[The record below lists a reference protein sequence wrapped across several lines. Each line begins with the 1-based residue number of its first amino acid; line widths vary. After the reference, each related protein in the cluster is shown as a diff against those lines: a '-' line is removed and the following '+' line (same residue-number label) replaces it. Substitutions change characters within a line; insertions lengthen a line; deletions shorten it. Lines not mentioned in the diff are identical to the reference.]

1 MSKVMR
7 LKLMRL
13 AVAAT
18 AVGWFAGT
26 AVAADWKPADGPLMT
41 RWAKDV
47 KPDKAWPEYPRP
59 QMRRDA
65 WLNLNG
71 LWQFAFAK
79 QGEEPPIGKDLAER
93 ILVPYPVE
101 SALSGVMKP
110 ADRVWYR
117 RTFAVPKEWAGQRV
131 LLHFGA
137 VNWESNVWVNGSNKS
152 ALTAAATT
160 PLPSTLPTPS
170 TRDKAEQELIVGVW
184 NPIDE
189 GTQPRGKQVKKPGG
203 IFYTAST
210 GIWQTVWLEPV
221 PPQTSIMRLKIVP
234 DVDNGK
240 VRIGMQIRGP
250 GRTGL
255 PSAPPS
261 GKAIR
266 PSPRSTKKSALRSSS
281 ASTSRTSGRRNTRSF
296 MTCTSS

>member
-1 MSKVMR
+1 MSTVMR
-7 LKLMRL
+7 LKWLRL

-18 AVGWFAGT
+18 AFGWFAGT
-26 AVAADWKPADGPLMT
+26 AVAAEWKPADGPLMT

-47 KPDKAWPEYPRP
+47 KPDNVLPEYPRP

-79 QGEEPPIGKDLAER
+79 EGDEPPVGKELAQR
-93 ILVPYPVE
+93 ILVPFPVE

-137 VNWESNVWVNGSNKS
+137 VDWEANVWLNGKKRS
-152 ALTAAATT
+152 APTAAATT
-160 PLPSTLPTPS
+160 PSRLDITNDL
-170 TRDKAEQELIVGVW
+170 DANKAEQELIVGVW
-184 NPIDE
+184 NPTDA
-189 GTQPRGKQVKKPGG
+189 GTQPRGKQVEEAGRHLLH
-203 IFYTAST
+203 AST

-221 PPQTSIMRLKIVP
+221 AA
-234 DVDNGK
+234 
-240 VRIGMQIRGP
+240 
-250 GRTGL
+250 GRH
-255 PSAPPS
+255 
-261 GKAIR
+261 R
-266 PSPRSTKKSALRSSS
+266 CR
-281 ASTSRTSGRRNTRSF
+281 
-296 MTCTSS
+296 